1 MEHQEDCVINNVNG
15 SQPKCHVG
23 GFQAVEVG
31 LRKKDGADVP
41 IPEPKMNAGPGA
53 ETILIAEDE
62 PGIRE
67 LISLTLQ
74 DDGYTV
80 LEAPDGK
87 EALVVFSQLPAGGKI
102 DLLLTDLMMPHMRGD
117 ELATEV
123 NRLFPETKILF
134 CTAYPEGLPICSKMS
149 QQGFPFLQK
158 PVSMNALKRKVREV
172 LGGVNERAG
181 RAGA

>member
-1 MEHQEDCVINNVNG
+1 MNNVND
-15 SQPKCHVG
+15 SQTNCNIR
-23 GFQAVEVG
+23 GFQAVEEG
-31 LRKKDGADVP
+31 LRKKDGTDLP
-41 IPEPKMNAGPGA
+41 IPEPKMNVGSGA
-53 ETILIAEDE
+53 ENILVAEDE

-87 EALVVFSQLPAGGKI
+87 EALRIFSELPAGRKI

-134 CTAYPEGLPICSKMS
+134 CTAYPESMPICSKMS

-158 PVSMNALKRKVREV
+158 PVYMDALKRKVREV
-172 LGGVNERAG
+172 LREVNQGAR